1 MRVEDSSDAAFLSE
15 NLKVTAFSTGKI
27 ENHSSLYMDHEGKLM
42 VCANNGFGFF
52 DKSMQFHEAEGGLFN
67 SSIEKII
74 QDYHG
79 NYWLASSRSGVLNIA
94 RSRFTDVSGMAMA
107 PKDVY
112 NAVIKYRGDLYM
124 GADNGLYVMDAQQ
137 KLISN
142 PLTELLKGIRIRY
155 FAKDR
160 EDALW
165 IAAYNKYGLIR
176 YKDGQWKNWT
186 RKDGLPSD
194 KVRSLL
200 ALRNGDMAVGTGNGL
215 VIMHDGAIHKTYT
228 RSTHREMA
236 NGVILCLCEDP
247 DGNLYAGS
255 DGSGVYKIRTD
266 GTVRAL
272 PLAKNGD
279 NLGSILS
286 MEWDEKRNGMWIGN
300 GNHVYFMQGE
310 DVVKIN
316 TGKLNSVNLFK
327 IVPYGDRLSM
337 FSS

>member
-1 MRVEDSSDAAFLSE
+1 
-15 NLKVTAFSTGKI
+15 
-27 ENHSSLYMDHEGKLM
+27 
-42 VCANNGFGFF
+42 
-52 DKSMQFHEAEGGLFN
+52 
-67 SSIEKII
+67 
-74 QDYHG
+74 
-79 NYWLASSRSGVLNIA
+79 
-94 RSRFTDVSGMAMA
+94 
-107 PKDVY
+107 
-112 NAVIKYRGDLYM
+112 
-124 GADNGLYVMDAQQ
+124 
-137 KLISN
+137 
-142 PLTELLKGIRIRY
+142 
-155 FAKDR
+155 
-160 EDALW
+160 
-165 IAAYNKYGLIR
+165 
-176 YKDGQWKNWT
+176 
-186 RKDGLPSD
+186 
-194 KVRSLL
+194 
-200 ALRNGDMAVGTGNGL
+200 
-215 VIMHDGAIHKTYT
+215 
-228 RSTHREMA
+228 MA

-337 FSS
+337 FSSQMIQSVNIAD